1 MPALYPAMLP
11 ADMVALAVAYLTP
24 QPALTVP
31 VGSKLPPTRTDATL
45 PDGFL
50 RVEFG
55 GGSRANLLEWDL
67 DLILFGYHPDE
78 VEASNISRTATAL
91 MDAATGLTIDTWYV
105 VWARATSLTHES
117 KDPNVATP
125 RYRSM
130 VTWRVQGQPIG
141 SPITP

>member
-1 MPALYPAMLP
+1 MTQLYPAMLP
-11 ADMVALAVAYLTP
+11 ADMVTLAVTYLT
-24 QPALTVP
+24 QKPALGVP

-67 DLILFGYHPDE
+67 DLILYGYDPDE
-78 VEASNISRTATAL
+78 VEASRISRTATAL
-91 MDAATGLTIDTWYV
+91 MDAATGVTVDTWYV
-105 VWARATSLTHES
+105 VWARATSLPHES
-117 KDPNVATP
+117 KDPNVVTP